1 MSATPLESASP
12 LHNGLG
18 RRLNGL
24 PASFPEHVRELIE
37 GEIIAGRLPE
47 GQRVTEESLAQRLGL
62 SRTPVRE
69 AMRMLEAQGLITTQ
83 PRTRG
88 AYIARRLSAEEAK
101 ALYGL
106 RVELE
111 GFLTFLG
118 AERICDED
126 VDTLERI
133 DGQFK
138 AALSDAAAV
147 DLRTLRILDSDF
159 HWTIYNASDSLLT
172 SVVSSYW
179 ARLQRELYDL
189 VYSVE
194 DPGHYAAE
202 HGLLVAALRDRDA
215 ATTQKLMREHLQSG
229 LDAIVRGFRDAASG
243 GAGVT
248 TPA

>member
-1 MSATPLESASP
+1 MSATPLDPAGP

-24 PASFPEHVRELIE
+24 PPSFPEHVRELLE
-37 GEIIAGRLPE
+37 GGIIAGRLPAGE
-47 GQRVTEESLAQRLGL
+47 RVTEESLAQRLGL

-88 AYIARRLSAEEAK
+88 AYIARRMTEQEAK
-101 ALYGL
+101 ALYGV

-111 GFLTFLG
+111 GFLTLRA
-118 AERICDED
+118 AERITDED
-126 VDTLERI
+126 LDLLELI
-133 DGQFK
+133 AGQFK
-138 AALSDAAAV
+138 TVVGDDDPI
-147 DLRTLRILDSDF
+147 DLRTLRIRDSDF
-159 HWTIYNASDSLLT
+159 HWTIYNAGDSHLT

-194 DPGHYAAE
+194 HPGHYAAE
-202 HGLLVAALRDRDA
+202 HGQLVAALRERDPA
-215 ATTQKLMREHLQSG
+215 KAQKLMREHLRGG
-229 LDAIVRGFRDAASG
+229 LDAIDRGFRDADLRASG
-243 GAGVT
+243 
-248 TPA
+248 